1 MQKPEGPPN
10 ERHGLFDV
18 SKHKKCEKAHCDW
31 PAMSQLPVCAYHY
44 AKHTWWKE
52 WADAYYPNHPE
63 AKRKEQQ

>member
-10 ERHGLFDV
+10 ERHSLFDV

-31 PAMSQLPVCAYHY
+31 PAVTQLPVCAYHY

-52 WADAYYPNHPE
+52 WADDCYPNHPE
-63 AKRKEQQ
+63 AKRKDQQ